1 MGRRGRAGPRIRR
14 RRSSRG
20 GLSLLDCGHHAE
32 PGCAVRAA
40 VEDGTLHADRFEG
53 WRKLAREERFR
64 ALEMDAVAR
73 RAERKRWAVIGKAGA
88 ARSRAKRGEFGH

>member
-1 MGRRGRAGPRIRR
+1 M
-14 RRSSRG
+14 
-20 GLSLLDCGHHAE
+20 
-32 PGCAVRAA
+32 
-40 VEDGTLHADRFEG
+40 EDGTLHADRFEG

>member
-1 MGRRGRAGPRIRR
+1 
-14 RRSSRG
+14 
-20 GLSLLDCGHHAE
+20 
-32 PGCAVRAA
+32 VRAA
-40 VEDGTLHADRFEG
+40 LEDGTLGTGRFES

-88 ARSRAKRGEFGH
+88 ARAKVKRGE